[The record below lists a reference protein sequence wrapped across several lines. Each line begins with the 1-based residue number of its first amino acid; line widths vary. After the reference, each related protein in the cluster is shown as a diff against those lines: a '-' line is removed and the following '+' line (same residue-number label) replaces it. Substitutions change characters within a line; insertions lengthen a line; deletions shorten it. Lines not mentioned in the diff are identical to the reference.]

1 MVTASK
7 FSNAIV
13 QGNVH
18 IDHQRSSFGPCE
30 LCQIDQTRGRGSTV
44 VQSFH
49 VGYDGIELYKN
60 KWLESPLPE
69 RFSVAGILLFKR
81 TGQG

>member
-30 LCQIDQTRGRGSTV
+30 LCQIDQTRVAGGSTV

-49 VGYDGIELYKN
+49 VGYTRSEF
-60 KWLESPLPE
+60 E
-69 RFSVAGILLFKR
+69 
-81 TGQG
+81 